1 MMPVN
6 AGGGVPAVSQGLR
19 GWGRAAL
26 YPTALYSQL
35 E

>member
-6 AGGGVPAVSQGLR
+6 AGGGVPAVSQGLW
-19 GWGRAAL
+19 GLGRATL
-26 YPTALYSQL
+26 YPTVLYSQL